1 MALQSAPE
9 LSKEKLDEIM
19 KKLSPADKQKVE
31 TVLKDPELTKKIFS
45 TPEAPALYKK
55 FTGDK

>member
-45 TPEAPALYKK
+45 TPEAQALYKK